1 MAIRG
6 VFFDLYGTLLEY
18 GDIQAA
24 WRDWLDTFHHCLC
37 ESGLRL
43 SKEEFAPTCEGFFS
57 REHRATSGD
66 ELTVYE
72 SRIKAHCDGLGLD
85 ISVPQIQQAAM
96 LSVAAWGEHVTLDP
110 EAIPVLQAL
119 GRHMTLALISNYD
132 HPPHAHALLLDL
144 GLREHFRAVVISG
157 AVGVK
162 KPDPAIFDIALRG
175 TGLRAEEVAFVG
187 DSSEDVEVA
196 LAVGAMPILIARPTR
211 HGGNPND
218 FELDR
223 PPADA
228 APAAG
233 GQNVR
238 TISRL
243 HDLLEMCL

>member
-6 VFFDLYGTLLEY
+6 VFFDLYGTLLEF
-18 GDIQAA
+18 GDMDAA

-37 ESGLRL
+37 ASGLRL

-57 REHRATSGD
+57 REHTALSGD
-66 ELTVYE
+66 GLTIYE
-72 SRIKAHCDGLGLD
+72 SRIKAHCQGLGLD
-85 ISVPQIQQAAM
+85 ISAPAIRRAAT
-96 LSVAAWGEHVTLDP
+96 LSAAAWEEHVTLDP
-110 EAIPVLQAL
+110 EAMPVLQAL
-119 GRHMTLALISNYD
+119 GRERTLALISNYD
-132 HPPHAHALLLDL
+132 HPPHAHRRLVDL
-144 GLREHFRAVVISG
+144 GLREHFRSVVISG

-162 KPDPAIFDIALRG
+162 KPDPAIFEIALRE

-187 DSSEDVEVA
+187 DSPEDVEVA
-196 LAVGAMPILIARPTR
+196 LAAGAMPILIARTKGY
-211 HGGNPND
+211 GGSPND

-233 GQNVR
+233 GQDVR

-243 HDLLEMCL
+243 CDLLEICL